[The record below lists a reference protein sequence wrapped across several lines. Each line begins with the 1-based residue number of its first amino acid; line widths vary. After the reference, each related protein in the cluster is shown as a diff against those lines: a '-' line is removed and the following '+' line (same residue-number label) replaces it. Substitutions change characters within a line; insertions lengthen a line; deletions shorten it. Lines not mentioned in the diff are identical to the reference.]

1 MNTFVRPI
9 LAGAA
14 VAAFGL
20 CGSAFAQGARTDAY
34 ATDTAGTIW
43 KNPYGQC
50 WRTSQ
55 WAAAKAIVECDA
67 DLVPKPAAPKIERAP
82 APAPTARPAPTPPMD
97 TDGDGVPDSVD
108 RCPATPRGAAVNA
121 QGCELDGDS
130 DGVVDRLDKCPGTSA
145 GAKVDPQ
152 GCELDS
158 DRDGVVDRLDKC
170 PGSKPGA
177 RVDVNGCEIP
187 QVTTLKGVTFAT
199 NSATL
204 TAGSMAVLDET
215 AATLAKNPEV
225 KAEVAGHTD
234 SRGAAARNRM
244 LSQQRAE
251 SVMRYLVSK
260 GVNAANLTARGY
272 GPDQPV
278 ADNRTEQGRTANR
291 RVELRIMK

>member
-1 MNTFVRPI
+1 MKKMVLI
-9 LAGAA
+9 AAVVAAA
-14 VAAFGL
+14 VAAPA
-20 CGSAFAQGARTDAY
+20 SAQGVRTDAY
-34 ATDTAGTIW
+34 TLDNAGTVW
-43 KNPYGQC
+43 RNPFGQC

-55 WAAAKAIVECDA
+55 WTAAKAIVECDA
-67 DLVPKPAAPKIERAP
+67 DLVPKPAAPKPEPAP
-82 APAPTARPAPTPPMD
+82 APAARPAPLPPMD
-97 TDGDGVPDSVD
+97 GDGDGVPDSAD
-108 RCPATPRGAAVNA
+108 RCPGTPRGAAVNA
-121 QGCELDGDS
+121 QGCELDS
-130 DGVVDRLDKCPGTSA
+130 DNDGIVDRLDKCPGTVA

-187 QVTTLKGVTFAT
+187 EVTTLKGVTFAT
-199 NSATL
+199 NSAAL

-234 SRGAAARNRM
+234 NRGAAARNRV

-251 SVMRYLVSK
+251 SVMR
-260 GVNAANLTARGY
+260 
-272 GPDQPV
+272 
-278 ADNRTEQGRTANR
+278 
-291 RVELRIMK
+291 

>member
-1 MNTFVRPI
+1 MFVRPI
-9 LAGAA
+9 LAGAL
-14 VAAFGL
+14 VAALGL
-20 CGSAFAQGARTDAY
+20 SGSALAQSARTDAY
-34 ATDTAGTIW
+34 ATDSVGTVW
-43 KNPYGQC
+43 RNPYGQC

-55 WAAAKAIVECDA
+55 WTVAKAIAECDA
-67 DLVPKPAAPKIERAP
+67 DLVPKPVARAPEPVP
-82 APAPTARPAPTPPMD
+82 APAPVARPAPPAD
-97 TDGDGVPDSVD
+97 SDGDGVPDSAD
-108 RCPATPRGAAVNA
+108 RCPGTARGAAVNP
-121 QGCELDGDS
+121 QGCELDDDN
-130 DGVVDRLDKCPGTSA
+130 DGVVDRLDKCPGTAA

-152 GCELDS
+152 GCELDG

-170 PGSKPGA
+170 PGSTPGA
-177 RVDVNGCEIP
+177 RVDANGCEIP
-187 QVTTLKGVTFAT
+187 KVTTLKGVTFAT

-215 AATLAKNPEV
+215 AATLAKNPDL

-234 SRGAAARNRM
+234 NRGAAARNRV

-278 ADNRTEQGRTANR
+278 ADNRTEQGRNANR
-291 RVELRIMK
+291 RVELRVLK

>member
-1 MNTFVRPI
+1 MNTFVRSI
-9 LAGAA
+9 LA
-14 VAAFGL
+14 VAAMAALGPS
-20 CGSAFAQGARTDAY
+20 GSAVAQGARTDAY
-34 ATDTAGTIW
+34 ATDTAGTVW
-43 KNPYGQC
+43 RNPYGQC

-55 WAAAKAIVECDA
+55 WTSAKAIVECDA
-67 DLVPKPAAPKIERAP
+67 DLAPKPAARAPEP
-82 APAPTARPAPTPPMD
+82 APAPVARPVPPPPAD
-97 TDGDGVPDSVD
+97 SDGDGVPDNAD
-108 RCPATPRGAAVNA
+108 RCPGTPRGARVDA
-121 QGCELDGDS
+121 QGCEPDS
-130 DGVVDRLDKCPGTSA
+130 DNDGVVDRLDKCPGTA
-145 GAKVDPQ
+145 AAARVDAQ

-177 RVDVNGCEIP
+177 KVDSSGCEIP
-187 QVTTLKGVTFAT
+187 EVTTLKGVTFAT

-215 AATLAKNPEV
+215 AATLARNPEL

-234 SRGAAARNRM
+234 NRGAAARNRV

-251 SVMRYLVSK
+251 SVMRYLVAK

-291 RVELRIMK
+291 RVELRILK